1 MDQLL
6 KQFELK
12 LRELLEGLKVEFG
25 GIRTNRPTGKLVE
38 EVKVNYLETVLPIK
52 QLGTIGVNP
61 PREIV
66 ITPWDRGAAPAI
78 AKALEDSNLGVTV
91 AVDGALIRVT
101 LPALTLERREELGKL
116 AKATAEKTKIRLR
129 TERDGVNKS
138 IETMCKAKALTED
151 DRFKGKKRVQEAVDK
166 ANRDIDATVEGK
178 VKEIG
183 E

>member
-12 LRELLEGLKVEFG
+12 LREVLEGLKVEFG

-38 EVKVNYLETVLPIK
+38 EVKVSYMEAVLPIK

-78 AKALEDSNLGVTV
+78 AKVLEDSNLGVTV

-101 LPALTLERREELGKL
+101 LPALTLERRDELGKL

-129 TERDGVNKS
+129 TERDSVNKS
-138 IETMCKAKALTED
+138 IETMFKAKALTED
-151 DRFKGKKRVQEAVDK
+151 DRFKGKKRVQEAVDR
-166 ANRDIDATVEGK
+166 ANGEVELLVSVK
-178 VKEIG
+178 IKEIS